1 MYPYLR
7 LAGEILKHRGA
18 GRLDPGEIHRS
29 RHLVWPVD
37 IDMFLEL
44 NNGRTL
50 TLFDLGRM
58 AMFVRSGFLRVARAR
73 GWAGTVAGAS
83 VRYRRRLRMF
93 DRVEMRS
100 RMVGWD
106 ARFVYAEQ
114 SLWKEGDCC
123 SHALLRLAV
132 TGAEGIVPPAEV
144 AVTMGYAPESPPL
157 PDWIRAWTGAEA
169 ERPWPPMPD
178 GE

>member
-7 LAGEILKHRGA
+7 LTSVFFANRSAPRLALGEV
-18 GRLDPGEIHRS
+18 HRS
-29 RHLVWPVD
+29 QHLIWPWD

-58 AMFVRSGFLRVARAR
+58 ALFIRSGFLTTARKH
-73 GWAGTVAGAS
+73 GWAGAVAGSS
-83 VRYRRRLRMF
+83 VRYRRRIRMF
-93 DRVEMRS
+93 ERIEMRS

-106 ARFVYAEQ
+106 QRFVYSEQ
-114 SLWKEGDCC
+114 SLWKGETCC

-132 TGAEGIVPPAEV
+132 TGKDGIVTPSVV
-144 AVTMGYAPESPPL
+144 AAAMGSRRDSP
-157 PDWIRAWTGAEA
+157 
-169 ERPWPPMPD
+169 
-178 GE
+178 